1 MYTYIG
7 ITNVPAIVGG
17 VIGGFIFIVIVI
29 CVILI
34 CFATKKYHKNTLT
47 EQS

>member
-17 VIGGFIFIVIVI
+17 VIGGFIFVVI

-34 CFATKKYHKNTLT
+34 CFAAKKYHKKTLT